1 MNAAEGWYDV
11 TRLTDRS
18 YRITEADR
26 YGAFLIEGTERS
38 VLVDAGIGVG
48 DLPGVVSELVET
60 PIALAL
66 THTHWDHIGAAAG
79 FDDVR
84 VSSAELPSDGR
95 IALDSLTDEF
105 LERPAQFVDRWLGA
119 GNDFPDGFDPD
130 GYAIEPADA
139 TELPA
144 DGTID
149 LGDRALEVVP
159 LPGHSPG
166 HVGLLDPATET
177 LYGGDVVHFD
187 RGLYVHFEDCDID
200 AYVDSLRRVRNLR
213 ESGAFGTLATSHNEP
228 ISGDDLSLIDD
239 LLAGLEEIRAGER
252 TPEPVET
259 DWGAANSYRIGDSQ
273 VLTATD
279 V

>member
-1 MNAAEGWYDV
+1 MNAAEDWYDV

-48 DLPGVVSELVET
+48 DLPELVSGLVET
-60 PIALAL
+60 PITLAL

-79 FDDVR
+79 FEDVR
-84 VSSAELPSDGR
+84 VSPAELPSDGR

-119 GNDFPDGFDPD
+119 GNHFPDGFDPD
-130 GYAIEPADA
+130 GYTIEPADA

-166 HVGLLDPATET
+166 QVGLLDPATET

-200 AYVDSLRRVRNLR
+200 AYVDSLRRVRTLR
-213 ESGAFGTLATSHNEP
+213 EAGSFGTLATSHNEP
-228 ISGDDLSLIDD
+228 ISGSDLSLIDD
-239 LLAGLEEIRAGER
+239 LLTGLEEIRAGER